1 MESGRNGTD
10 PRTQAQAGKDH
21 QGMRGNKN
29 LDGWFLPIIIIVFRA
44 GGVKDDRRTDG
55 SFVSSPVPG
64 AVGSAH
70 QAGVR
75 GLHP

>member
-10 PRTQAQAGKDH
+10 PRTQVRAGKDH
-21 QGMRGNKN
+21 QGMRGNEN
-29 LDGWFLPIIIIVFRA
+29 LNGWFLPIIIIVFRA
-44 GGVKDDRRTDG
+44 DRVKDDGGTNG
-55 SFVSSPVPG
+55 SFLSSPGPG
-64 AVGSAH
+64 AVRYVH

>member
-10 PRTQAQAGKDH
+10 PRTQARAGKDH
-21 QGMRGNKN
+21 QVMRGNEN
-29 LDGWFLPIIIIVFRA
+29 LDGWFLPIIIIVFQANR
-44 GGVKDDRRTDG
+44 VKDDGRTNG
-55 SFVSSPVPG
+55 SFRSSPVPG
-64 AVGSAH
+64 AVHDVH